1 MDNQGQT
8 YQGPYKTRIGKKVRT
23 CLQEIQLKSIKD
35 HSFSNKRNLESVK
48 DFKTK

>member
-23 CLQEIQLKSIKD
+23 CLQEIRFKSIKD